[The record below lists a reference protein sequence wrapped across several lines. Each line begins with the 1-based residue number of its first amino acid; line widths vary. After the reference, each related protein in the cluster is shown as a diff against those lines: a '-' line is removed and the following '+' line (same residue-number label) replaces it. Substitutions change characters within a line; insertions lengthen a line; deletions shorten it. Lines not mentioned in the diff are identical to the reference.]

1 MTARVSING
10 RYNSLLETKLLT
22 KGTYLSFTLIFQPF
36 SFLMICKELFIWEYW
51 LLRTDIA
58 SSTCCTSME
67 QRLAIRSEVISF
79 PTANNTASILFRFS
93 SIFHLCSAFFQEVE
107 TVFQI
112 YLPFVNHFIH
122 IIF

>member
-10 RYNSLLETKLLT
+10 RSNSVLETKLLT
-22 KGTYLSFTLIFQPF
+22 KGTYLSCTLIFQPF

-67 QRLAIRSEVISF
+67 QRLAMRSEVISF
-79 PTANNTASILFRFS
+79 PTANKTASILFRFS
-93 SIFHLCSAFFQEVE
+93 SIFYLYLFKEINAF
-107 TVFQI
+107 FQI
-112 YLPFVNHFIH
+112 YLPFINHLVK